1 MRACAHATLTLLL
14 AVVPGLALAEAPE
27 VSIAPGSELTL
38 RQAVE
43 VALRHHPAGQAARS
57 AAGAA
62 EERVGEARS
71 SLLPQALGVSEY
83 LRSTDNGIGD
93 TAYLS
98 MPGFPRYPSQGR
110 HDNSSETFD
119 NYLMGISVYQHLFDF
134 GRTRG
139 LIDQRQA
146 EADAGRAR
154 SRLVDL
160 DIVYRVTR
168 RYYLLLAAKQ
178 KVRVYESAVAQRA
191 EHLHE
196 AEVKSQAGLKPEI
209 DTYTARAELARA
221 KLHLVDAQNEKETA
235 RAALDNAMGLGSLA
249 PEYHLADVLEYQP
262 IAESLDSYVKTAFA
276 QRPDLSMLEDEA
288 RAAGARISTY
298 KSDYLPTIGATA
310 AYSAR
315 GQDLP
320 AANNVDVG
328 VLVTWPLFNGF
339 RTDHEV
345 AEAKLEQEAVGHA
358 IEELRQRVFLEVK
371 SGFLDWQASLERIH
385 RGEQT
390 VAASRAE
397 LELAEKRYESGLGS
411 IIELT
416 DAQRRFTEDEA
427 DYINAL
433 AGFSIAKAALERDAG
448 LGLPGG

>member
-1 MRACAHATLTLLL
+1 MRRIVIGAGA
-14 AVVPGLALAEAPE
+14 LALVALGCCAFVTAEEIP
-27 VSIAPGSELTL
+27 IAPGSELTL
-38 RQAVE
+38 QHAVE
-43 VALRHHPAGQAARS
+43 LALRQHPAGKAARAS
-57 AAGAA
+57 AGAA
-62 EERVGEARS
+62 GERVGEARS
-71 SLLPQALGVSEY
+71 SLLPQVLGVTEY

-98 MPGFPRYPSQGR
+98 TPGFPRYPAQGR
-110 HDNSSETFD
+110 NDNSAETFD

-139 LIDQRQA
+139 LIDERQA
-146 EADAGRAR
+146 QADEEKARA
-154 SRLVDL
+154 RLVDL
-160 DIVYRVTR
+160 DIVYRVTQ

-178 KVRVYESAVAQRA
+178 KVRVFESAVAQRA

-196 AEVKSQAGLKPEI
+196 AEVKAQAGLKPEI
-209 DTYTARAELARA
+209 DTYTAKAALARA
-221 KLHLVDAQNEKETA
+221 KLHLVDAQNERETA
-235 RAALDNAMGLGSLA
+235 RAALDNAMGLGSAA

-262 IAESLDSYVKTAFA
+262 IGESLDGFVKTAFEL
-276 QRPDLSMLEDEA
+276 RPDLSMLEDEA

-298 KSDYLPTIGATA
+298 KSDYLPTLGATA
-310 AYSAR
+310 GYSAR
-315 GQDLP
+315 GQDFP
-320 AANNVDVG
+320 AANNFDVG

-345 AEAKLEQEAVGHA
+345 AAANLQREAAGHA
-358 IEELRQRVFLEVK
+358 IEDLRQRIFLEVK
-371 SGFLDWQASLERIH
+371 SGYLDWQASVERIH
-385 RGEQT
+385 RAEQT

-397 LELAEKRYESGLGS
+397 LDLAEKRYDTGLGN

-433 AGFSIAKAALERDAG
+433 AGFSIAKAALDRYAG
-448 LGLPGG
+448 LGLPPS